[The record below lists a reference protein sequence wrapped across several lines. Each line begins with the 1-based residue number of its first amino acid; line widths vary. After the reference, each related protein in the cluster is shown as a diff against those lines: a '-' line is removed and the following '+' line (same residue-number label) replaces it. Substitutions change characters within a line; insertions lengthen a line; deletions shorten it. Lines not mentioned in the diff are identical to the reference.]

1 MIQPPTIEPQSE
13 DMVEV
18 PQFHEL
24 MRPALAALADRGEHH
39 SRDLVVKVA
48 DALDLTPAQRAQK
61 IPSGQQRFDNRL
73 LWALSYLKQ
82 ALAVERPKRGVYRIT
97 DRGLTLLTQHPT
109 TLTVADLRAY
119 REFRDFQA
127 RSRNVPEA
135 SERTGEETTA
145 EEQTPLEQLSAAASQ
160 LNATIAADLIEKI
173 RQQAPEFLEKAV
185 LQLLVAMGYGGSDQ
199 SAQHLGGSGDG
210 GFDGVINQ
218 DRLGIERIY
227 VQAKRY
233 APDNPV
239 GRPAVQAFVG
249 ALHHAGAAGGV
260 LITTS
265 RFSPDAVAFASS
277 IHPRVILIDGPRLG
291 QLMVTY
297 RIGVQERQTF
307 HVVEVD
313 DDFFE

>member
-1 MIQPPTIEPQSE
+1 VAQAPTSEPQS
-13 DMVEV
+13 DDLVEV
-18 PQFHEL
+18 PKYHEL
-24 MRPALAALADRGEHH
+24 MRPSLAVLADRAEHH
-39 SRDLVVKVA
+39 SRDIVAQVA
-48 DALDLTPAQRAQK
+48 DALDLAPAQRTQK
-61 IPSGQQRFDNRL
+61 IPSGQRRFDNRL

-97 DRGLTLLTQHPT
+97 DRGLTLLTRHPT
-109 TLTVADLRAY
+109 TLTVADLRVFE
-119 REFRDFQA
+119 EFRDFQA
-127 RSRNVPEA
+127 RSRPVPGASDSTDEEA
-135 SERTGEETTA
+135 TA
-145 EEQTPLEQLSAAASQ
+145 EEQTPLEQLSAAAGR
-160 LNATIAADLIEKI
+160 LNATIAADLVEKI
-173 RQQAPEFLEKAV
+173 RQQPPEFLEKAV

-199 SAQHLGGSGDG
+199 AAQHLGGSGDG

-233 APDNPV
+233 ALDNPV

-265 RFSPDAVAFASS
+265 RFSPEAVAFASS

-291 QLMVTY
+291 QLMITY
-297 RIGVQERQTF
+297 RVGVQERQTF